1 MAAPGGVPN
10 DKAGIREVY
19 ALLARRDE
27 RDEEAHGT
35 IIEKL
40 DEVCLIVKGHDERVE
55 DAEDEIK
62 RLRGNSNLY
71 DFALLISTAI
81 GTAIAAVIG
90 SRQ

>member
-1 MAAPGGVPN
+1 MATPGGVPETVTIKMLYEAIIDQN
-10 DKAGIREVY
+10 T
-19 ALLARRDE
+19 E
-27 RDEEAHGT
+27 RDVLRNDIKQEVA
-35 IIEKL
+35 KL
-40 DEVCLIVKGHDERVE
+40 CVTVNRQDVRVKHNS
-55 DAEDEIK
+55 DEIK